1 MKRFISFLQR
11 FYNEHK
17 RDTLP
22 WRKTTD
28 PYKILV
34 SEIML
39 QQTQVSR
46 VLEKYKEFL
55 KKFKTAHKLA
65 QAHLRDVLLVWQGL
79 GYNRRAK
86 FLHLASQKLATA
98 HKKNLESYDFYTSL
112 PGVGQSTAGAVLAFS
127 KNKPV
132 VFIETNIRTVILHH
146 FFKDKTAVH
155 DKEIYSVLEKLL
167 QKLPTDF
174 SVRDFYY
181 ALYDYG
187 SYLKN
192 KLGKEKT
199 TLHTKSKH
207 YTKQSKFE
215 GSKRQLRA
223 FLLKV
228 HLGIEKI
235 ENIPMSLKR
244 YSKGDTK
251 QTLLKL
257 KEEGLI

>member
-1 MKRFISFLQR
+1 MKSFISFLQK
-11 FYNEHK
+11 FYTTHK
-17 RDTLP
+17 RDALP

-55 KKFKTAHKLA
+55 KKFKNTHELA
-65 QAHLRDVLLVWQGL
+65 QASLKDVLLVWQGL

-98 HKKNLESYDFYTSL
+98 HKKDLESYDFYTSL

-132 VFIETNIRTVILHH
+132 VFIETNIRAVILHH

-155 DKEIYSVLEKLL
+155 DKEVYSVLEKLL

-181 ALYDYG
+181 AMYDYG

-207 YTKQSKFE
+207 YAKQSKFE

-228 HLGIEKI
+228 HLGTKQMKDM
-235 ENIPMSLKR
+235 PMSLKK
-244 YSKGDTK
+244 YSKEDIK
-251 QTLLKL
+251 NLNKEL